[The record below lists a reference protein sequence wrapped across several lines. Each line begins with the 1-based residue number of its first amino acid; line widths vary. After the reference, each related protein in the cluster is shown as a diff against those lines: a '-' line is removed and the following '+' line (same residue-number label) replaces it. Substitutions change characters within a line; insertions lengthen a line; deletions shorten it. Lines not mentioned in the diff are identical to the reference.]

1 MILVCGGLA
10 DGVTEL
16 VCARL
21 EHSGYPYRLLDLA
34 RYPAGYRV
42 AWNFADSG
50 TTGTIAGPGWVLN
63 LGAITGVYV
72 RLLGPEGRLPAHGDP
87 AHTAA
92 LQLEADAELMAL
104 LEDLPC
110 PVVNRIGGGM
120 SNNSK
125 PYQSLLLRRSGLKV
139 PATLVT
145 SDPDAVRAFQ
155 AEHGDL
161 IYKSASGIRSI
172 VRRLGP
178 DQLARL
184 AFLRHGPAQFQAFVP
199 GRNVRVHTVG
209 DAVFATLIETEAVDY
224 RYARRDGLDVAM
236 RPTHLPPAVKD
247 ACLRASRDLDLLFAG
262 IDLKQTPD
270 GDYICFEVNPC
281 PGFIYYERHTGQ
293 PISTALADLLNGTP
307 HAAEARPQ
315 SQSPTTRR

>member
-34 RYPAGYRV
+34 HYPAGYRI
-42 AWNFADSG
+42 AWRWTDTG
-50 TTGTIAGPGWVLN
+50 PTGTVAGPDWVLD
-63 LGAITGVYV
+63 LDAITGVYV
-72 RLLGPEGRLPAHGDP
+72 RFLGPEGRLPVSGDP
-87 AHTAA
+87 EAGAA
-92 LQLEADAELMAL
+92 LRFEADAGLMAL
-104 LEDLPC
+104 LEDLHC
-110 PVVNRIGGGM
+110 PVVNRVGGGM

-125 PYQSLLLRRSGLKV
+125 PYQSLLLRRAGLEV

-145 SDPDAVRAFQ
+145 SDPEAARAFH
-155 AEHGDL
+155 AEYGDV

-184 AFLRHGPAQFQAFVP
+184 AFLRDGPAQFQAFVP

-209 DAVFATLIETEAVDY
+209 NAVFATLIESEAVDY
-224 RYARRDGLDVAM
+224 RYASRDGLDVAM
-236 RPTHLPPAVKD
+236 TPMTLPAAIED
-247 ACLRASRDLDLLFAG
+247 ACLRVARDLDLLFAG
-262 IDLKQTPD
+262 IDLKQTPH
-270 GDYICFEVNPC
+270 GDFVCFEVNPC

-293 PISTALADLLNGTP
+293 PISTALADLLNGASQ
-307 HAAEARPQ
+307 AA
-315 SQSPTTRR
+315 